1 MPCVFNDY
9 ERDMQFVPWI
19 VAAHHLGQHKA
30 GSTLDQQDTI
40 LQIRHAKPRN
50 GSRQP
55 PGSWTTAAR
64 N

>member
-1 MPCVFNDY
+1 
-9 ERDMQFVPWI
+9 MQFVPWI

-40 LQIRHAKPRN
+40 LPIRHAKPRN